1 MTQNCLRSPKSEL
14 VIKIR
19 CLVNNALIEVNRNRF
34 LLKLCYRWLQLVMWS
49 ECILWQGNRF
59 VSKESNRWCLL
70 HEVKNGPTTPLFR
83 LLSVFSNKQYN
94 IYNKS
99 MWKMSIQYTALRFK
113 PTTNQTW
120 VVTHNHWTRAP
131 AWSKHKYVNLFI
143 PIGNLFIFVP
153 SFDLFDPSF
162 WQTFALTGNLNHG
175 ISVDNVFEAF
185 AY

>member
-1 MTQNCLRSPKSEL
+1 
-14 VIKIR
+14 
-19 CLVNNALIEVNRNRF
+19 
-34 LLKLCYRWLQLVMWS
+34 
-49 ECILWQGNRF
+49 
-59 VSKESNRWCLL
+59 
-70 HEVKNGPTTPLFR
+70 
-83 LLSVFSNKQYN
+83 
-94 IYNKS
+94 
-99 MWKMSIQYTALRFK
+99 MSIQYTAPRFK

-120 VVTHNHWTRAP
+120 VVTHNHWPRAP
-131 AWSKHKYVNLFI
+131 AWSKHKYVNLFT